1 MSPAS
6 LAADNIIVI
15 AFQNIQ
21 AGIFKTLTSL
31 ICILCYKF
39 VKLVRIHLVLIEKIT
54 PQKKKKIDCADFVLS
69 KTSDFPCCNLISIRI
84 EWILSSKVESN
95 LEWNFAQYFSLSSC
109 ISSYHQISILFQR
122 EKKLYENPDNLEYD
136 ISLQ

>member
-39 VKLVRIHLVLIEKIT
+39 VKLVRIHLVFIEKIT
-54 PQKKKKIDCADFVLS
+54 PQKKKK
-69 KTSDFPCCNLISIRI
+69 K
-84 EWILSSKVESN
+84 
-95 LEWNFAQYFSLSSC
+95 
-109 ISSYHQISILFQR
+109 
-122 EKKLYENPDNLEYD
+122 
-136 ISLQ
+136 